1 MNQSRGRR
9 KGGGNLL
16 PIKAVALIEPHD
28 ETHGES
34 LQQPEFAK
42 KVKHT
47 HKHTQKNLFIVAGG
61 LERKRC
67 YGT

>member
-1 MNQSRGRR
+1 MLQ
-9 KGGGNLL
+9 
-16 PIKAVALIEPHD
+16 IKAVALIEPHD

-47 HKHTQKNLFIVAGG
+47 HKHTKKICLLWLVDWNVRGVMGHEL
-61 LERKRC
+61 
-67 YGT
+67 T

>member
-1 MNQSRGRR
+1 MLQ
-9 KGGGNLL
+9 
-16 PIKAVALIEPHD
+16 IKAVALIEPHD

-47 HKHTQKNLFIVAGG
+47 HTNTHKKICLLWLVDWNIRDVMGHELT
-61 LERKRC
+61 
-67 YGT
+67 